1 MGGAGKNEHVNDT
14 WLVHNSDLMIYYYYD
29 DMIYSG
35 KGRGVKYSTL
45 ESQHVMGW
53 TANAT
58 QINRND
64 IALEQRAM
72 RGTLH

>member
-1 MGGAGKNEHVNDT
+1 
-14 WLVHNSDLMIYYYYD
+14 MIYYYYDD

-45 ESQHVMGW
+45 ESQHGIGW
-53 TANAT
+53 TANAI

-64 IALEQRAM
+64 IALE
-72 RGTLH
+72 